1 MNLQIEGN
9 MVLVKKLN
17 NSVKIGFARKNR
29 ENIQVNY
36 PLEYFLLKRI
46 TKTLIKKVKLNLLDK
61 LLSK

>member
-1 MNLQIEGN
+1 